1 MNPDGE
7 IVAWTTDG
15 WWAAVI
21 VALLNGDEEQVC
33 TVPGHIGRGCGDR
46 KHQPR
51 GAEDSEATAREAI
64 SHLAYNGLSVRCE
77 LAGDPSDA
85 VTSMVES
92 CFRDGEIAAVLSDLA
107 CRYVM
112 PPRRRP
118 LGTRGNR
125 DRRRRAARQPDARG
139 RRKPFR
145 GIVDRADRKEAP
157 ACRGET
163 LPFCRGADVYAFAED
178 RPLVWFVLTQVSL
191 LQRLDPLDH
200 GHLARPVPVAPPAGS
215 RQSAP
220 VLSGP

>member
-1 MNPDGE
+1 MDGYTARASGSVGCEIMNPDGE

-21 VALLNGDEEQVC
+21 VALLNGDEE
-33 TVPGHIGRGCGDR
+33 RGLHLSRDILGEDVGIANIS
-46 KHQPR
+46 PE

-112 PPRRRP
+112 RRLADDH
-118 LGTRGNR
+118 LGLGGIEI
-125 DRRRRAARQPDARG
+125 AADVPHGSRTP
-139 RRKPFR
+139 
-145 GIVDRADRKEAP
+145 
-157 ACRGET
+157 
-163 LPFCRGADVYAFAED
+163 GADGN
-178 RPLVWFVLTQVSL
+178 PS
-191 LQRLDPLDH
+191 
-200 GHLARPVPVAPPAGS
+200 AGS
-215 RQSAP
+215 
-220 VLSGP
+220 